1 MPHGHAHPPAARP
14 APVSARTRVVL
25 AATLLPALL
34 ATVWGLLSLWP
45 ADGEV
50 PERAPLAAEGS
61 RLVDATVTGPLD
73 EVTNTYP
80 IETADGT
87 ASRMQAQD
95 GVAAPEPG
103 DEVVTL
109 YIEVLGDEPAPYAFI
124 DFQREAP
131 LALLAV
137 LFVLV
142 VLLVARWRGLAAL
155 AGLGFAFAVFM
166 LFTIPAL
173 LAGHSAMG
181 VALVT
186 SSAVM
191 FVVLYLAHGFTVR
204 TSTALLGTLV
214 GLVLTAGIG
223 VWASGASHVTGAAS
237 EEAMWLPSLAPG
249 LDLRGIALCGLVLA
263 GMGVLNDV
271 TITQASAVWEL
282 RELAPHAP
290 RRVLFAR
297 AMRIGRDHIASTVY
311 TMAFAYVG
319 AALAILMNLW
329 LVDQP
334 LGNALSSGEIAE
346 EVVRTLVGSI
356 GLVLAI
362 PATTAIAALA
372 VPRPEPAGAAGPA
385 ADAAAGDPGAGT
397 GADDEHLDGAT
408 VVVPR

>member
-1 MPHGHAHPPAARP
+1 MPHGHAHSHAARP
-14 APVSARTRVVL
+14 APATARTRIVL

-34 ATVWGLLSLWP
+34 ATVCGLLSLWP
-45 ADGEV
+45 EGGEV

-73 EVTNTYP
+73 EATGTYP

-87 ASRMQAQD
+87 TSHMQAQE

-103 DEVVTL
+103 DGVVTL
-109 YIEVLGDEPAPYAFI
+109 YIDVLADEPAPYAFI
-124 DFQREAP
+124 DFQREVP

-155 AGLGFAFAVFM
+155 AGLGFAFAVFV

-181 VALVT
+181 VALAT

-204 TSTALLGTLV
+204 TSTALVGTLV
-214 GLVLTAGIG
+214 GLALTAGIG
-223 VWASGASHVTGAAS
+223 TWASGAARVTGATS
-237 EEAMWLPSLAPG
+237 EEAMWLPTLAPG

-282 RELAPHAP
+282 REVAPHAP

-329 LVDQP
+329 LIDQP
-334 LGNALSSGEIAE
+334 LSNALSSGEIAE

-372 VPRPEPAGAAGPA
+372 VPRPEPVAEVAAPPA
-385 ADAAAGDPGAGT
+385 PGVPAPEARADAGHD
-397 GADDEHLDGAT
+397 DGAP